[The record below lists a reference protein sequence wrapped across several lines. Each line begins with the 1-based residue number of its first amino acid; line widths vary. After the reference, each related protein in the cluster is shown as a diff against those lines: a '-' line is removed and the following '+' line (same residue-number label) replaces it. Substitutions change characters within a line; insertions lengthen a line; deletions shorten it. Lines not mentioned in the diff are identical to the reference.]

1 MDHNLITMSGDATL
15 SDRVVLKAKDR
26 ILAGF
31 EVGSESTWRS
41 PFFFVQAAD
50 TQLGLISNYGDGT
63 LPDRVRDK
71 ILWRFFMIHVAT

>member
-1 MDHNLITMSGDATL
+1 MDRNFVMMSGDGSL
-15 SDRVVLKAKDR
+15 SDQVVLKAKDR

-31 EVGSESTWRS
+31 EVESESGWKS

-63 LPDRVRDK
+63 LLDRV
-71 ILWRFFMIHVAT
+71 

>member
-1 MDHNLITMSGDATL
+1 MMSGDRKL

-26 ILAGF
+26 TLAGF
-31 EVGSESTWRS
+31 EVGSESKWKA

-63 LPDRVRDK
+63 LKDRV
-71 ILWRFFMIHVAT
+71 